1 MFKKHHVSQRH
12 LFSESVKAEVPVLRS
27 VFSDIM
33 TTFTCLF
40 NSSFY
45 LIELNKWTGLCTTKI
60 ALLPLEDFVTE
71 DRYIAPALGGAATLK
86 PYFFNTLLTS
96 EDHPTPLASHFV
108 PLRLFPPY
116 SPLPKSG
123 FRRICLY
130 DGQAPSLLPSRPG
143 THHLLSCP
151 QP

>member
-1 MFKKHHVSQRH
+1 M
-12 LFSESVKAEVPVLRS
+12 FSESVKAEVPVLRS

-45 LIELNKWTGLCTTKI
+45 LMELNKWTGLCTTKI
-60 ALLPLEDFVTE
+60 ALLPREDFVTE

-96 EDHPTPLASHFV
+96 EDHPTPLLV
-108 PLRLFPPY
+108 TL
-116 SPLPKSG
+116 
-123 FRRICLY
+123 CL
-130 DGQAPSLLPSRPG
+130 
-143 THHLLSCP
+143 
-151 QP
+151 